1 MAQAPS
7 EAAESPQKR
16 RPTFASDLEERSP
29 EKGSEGDEGERAE
42 GPDRIFSPR
51 LGMPAPMRFDIRRLT
66 EQSEALST
74 DDEGMRFHHF
84 LAVKGPPIF
93 IVAVML
99 PAFMRTFDLEP
110 QARCGFIMLG
120 VLTLSLFEL
129 MPLFCVALF
138 IPVLGSICAVF
149 GEDRTMLTTSRL
161 LLGSFFNQTS
171 FLVLGSLVI
180 NAVFEKCGLLDVLT
194 SSLLRRWRMESK
206 SFLLVIMLS
215 TMAACS
221 VLVSGSIVV
230 LAALKPLLMK
240 RGPGQLEVPVIK
252 RLLLGVAF
260 AANAGSIL
268 LPISSPVTL
277 ITVSLLRDFACASGI
292 GSWFFISAPVV
303 PRQISRRPHFNTTY
317 CARLPLA
324 RENTKAVPATVVP
337 GTKQSWWV
345 LCYFY
350 PAEHDDE
357 EAVIK
362 TVEEGLE
369 ESPEPTL
376 SRQVSLSH
384 ASEVQMT
391 QGHWFMLASSCLAV
405 LGMTIFAEAE
415 SSGFAVSTCAP
426 LRCQALEPVL
436 GHPAILALAVVVLAF
451 GSGFLS
457 RDEFLCL
464 EWDLLAIVGGTNVM
478 ALMVRE
484 TALAAKGSAIMTQM
498 GLIGGLSFWPFTA
511 LVISTLIV
519 FGTFC
524 GHQLA
529 GVIALPL
536 LVALGVKLKAAELFA
551 MLCALAIPLGMGMP
565 SCSFDNMAAQSLSRS
580 LKRKGSEL
588 FVRDYLLSG
597 SATAVCGAMLTLTLG
612 FGVRD
617 SAEAALVGCS
627 FCLAFQIGCL
637 QHGFPKPPSEVRHER
652 TPEELEPQVV
662 KENRVLDLK
671 AVTSKKLDRKEAP
684 SPVGFTGMMSP
695 LFSVLALLSLPHLG
709 LATRPLEDLTHA
721 LDRSLDFGNS
731 STHSAQRSVGAMAM
745 NGSESHQSGNRS
757 NNGHRGHPVAAASKP
772 SSLAQAEYE
781 LETERRGASARLE
794 DDGGPRQS
802 KVMLIFVVFLGLGF
816 CGLDHCLVGN
826 FILGTLKL
834 LTVGGFGFWFLLDWM
849 LIVFNCVNQY
859 STLSGFGWD
868 VVFTPCS
875 LPATPGQ
882 RSIEDACR
890 IGQVTCL
897 LHAPFVFALLK
908 AKLQGRSVQSS
919 VQQPAQSTVAFLR
932 QKGIVSESPAS
943 WEIDHVFEASDKN
956 RDGFVTAQEL
966 KEGLAS
972 LGCEISDQQLAE
984 LMGGQQTLRRAELA
998 QLLAKKQD
1006 LVTRRPSKHVASSS
1020 DEGVSTAPQDD
1031 TAKAD
1036 G

>member
-1 MAQAPS
+1 MAQS
-7 EAAESPQKR
+7 EETAGESPQKR
-16 RPTFASDLEERSP
+16 RPTFASDLEDRSP
-29 EKGSEGDEGERAE
+29 EKGSEGDEGETVE

-51 LGMPAPMRFDIRRLT
+51 SGTPAPMRFDIRRLT
-66 EQSEALST
+66 EQSEAFST
-74 DDEGMRFHHF
+74 DDEGARVRHF
-84 LAVKGPPIF
+84 LTVKGPPIF

-194 SSLLRRWRMESK
+194 SSLLRRWHMESK

-277 ITVSLLRDFACASGI
+277 ITVSLLRDFDHTLSLW
-292 GSWFFISAPVV
+292 SWFFISAPV
-303 PRQISRRPHFNTTY
+303 
-317 CARLPLA
+317 
-324 RENTKAVPATVVP
+324 AVPATVV
-337 GTKQSWWV
+337 SWWV
-345 LCYFY
+345 LCYLY
-350 PAEHDDE
+350 PAEHDEE

-369 ESPEPTL
+369 EIPEPTL

-391 QGHWFMLASSCLAV
+391 EGHWFMLVSSCLAV
-405 LGMTIFAEAE
+405 LGMTIFAE
-415 SSGFAVSTCAP
+415 
-426 LRCQALEPVL
+426 ALEPVL
-436 GHPAILALAVVVLAF
+436 GHPAILALAVVVMAF

-484 TALAAKGSAIMTQM
+484 TALAAKGSAIMTEM

-511 LVISTLIV
+511 LVISTLII

-551 MLCALAIPLGMGMP
+551 MLCALSIPLGMGMP

-612 FGVRD
+612 FG
-617 SAEAALVGCS
+617 
-627 FCLAFQIGCL
+627 IGCL

-671 AVTSKKLDRKEAP
+671 AT
-684 SPVGFTGMMSP
+684 
-695 LFSVLALLSLPHLG
+695 
-709 LATRPLEDLTHA
+709 
-721 LDRSLDFGNS
+721 
-731 STHSAQRSVGAMAM
+731 
-745 NGSESHQSGNRS
+745 
-757 NNGHRGHPVAAASKP
+757 
-772 SSLAQAEYE
+772 
-781 LETERRGASARLE
+781 
-794 DDGGPRQS
+794 
-802 KVMLIFVVFLGLGF
+802 
-816 CGLDHCLVGN
+816 
-826 FILGTLKL
+826 
-834 LTVGGFGFWFLLDWM
+834 
-849 LIVFNCVNQY
+849 
-859 STLSGFGWD
+859 
-868 VVFTPCS
+868 
-875 LPATPGQ
+875 
-882 RSIEDACR
+882 
-890 IGQVTCL
+890 
-897 LHAPFVFALLK
+897 
-908 AKLQGRSVQSS
+908 AKLERKAQPAILSFRGLRQFGQGRKR
-919 VQQPAQSTVAFLR
+919 PA
-932 QKGIVSESPAS
+932 I
-943 WEIDHVFEASDKN
+943 
-956 RDGFVTAQEL
+956 
-966 KEGLAS
+966 
-972 LGCEISDQQLAE
+972 
-984 LMGGQQTLRRAELA
+984 RRAE
-998 QLLAKKQD
+998 KG
-1006 LVTRRPSKHVASSS
+1006 LVPSS
-1020 DEGVSTAPQDD
+1020 DAS
-1031 TAKAD
+1031 KRRSS
-1036 G
+1036 

>member
-1 MAQAPS
+1 
-7 EAAESPQKR
+7 
-16 RPTFASDLEERSP
+16 
-29 EKGSEGDEGERAE
+29 
-42 GPDRIFSPR
+42 
-51 LGMPAPMRFDIRRLT
+51 
-66 EQSEALST
+66 
-74 DDEGMRFHHF
+74 
-84 LAVKGPPIF
+84 
-93 IVAVML
+93 ML

-194 SSLLRRWRMESK
+194 SSLLRRWHMESK

-221 VLVSGSIVV
+221 VLVSGSI
-230 LAALKPLLMK
+230 ARA
-240 RGPGQLEVPVIK
+240 RGGFRQSESGRSYTEVPVIK

-277 ITVSLLRDFACASGI
+277 ITVSLLRDFDHTLSLW
-292 GSWFFISAPVV
+292 SWFFISAPV
-303 PRQISRRPHFNTTY
+303 
-317 CARLPLA
+317 
-324 RENTKAVPATVVP
+324 AVPATVV
-337 GTKQSWWV
+337 SWWV
-345 LCYFY
+345 LCYLY
-350 PAEHDDE
+350 PAEHDEE

-369 ESPEPTL
+369 EVPEPTL

-391 QGHWFMLASSCLAV
+391 QGHWFMLVSSCLAV
-405 LGMTIFAEAE
+405 LGMTIFAE
-415 SSGFAVSTCAP
+415 
-426 LRCQALEPVL
+426 ALEPVL

-484 TALAAKGSAIMTQM
+484 TALAAKGSAIMTEM

-511 LVISTLIV
+511 LVISTLII

-551 MLCALAIPLGMGMP
+551 MLCALSIPLGMGMP

-612 FGVRD
+612 FG
-617 SAEAALVGCS
+617 
-627 FCLAFQIGCL
+627 IGCL
-637 QHGFPKPPSEVRHER
+637 QHGFPKPPSEVRRER

-671 AVTSKKLDRKEAP
+671 ATAKLERKA
-684 SPVGFTGMMSP
+684 
-695 LFSVLALLSLPHLG
+695 
-709 LATRPLEDLTHA
+709 R
-721 LDRSLDFGNS
+721 
-731 STHSAQRSVGAMAM
+731 
-745 NGSESHQSGNRS
+745 
-757 NNGHRGHPVAAASKP
+757 
-772 SSLAQAEYE
+772 AEYE
-781 LETERRGASARLE
+781 LGRERRG
-794 DDGGPRQS
+794 QS

-875 LPATPGQ
+875 
-882 RSIEDACR
+882 IEDACR

-908 AKLQGRSVQSS
+908 AKVQGRSVQSS

-932 QKGIVSESPAS
+932 QKGIESPAS

-984 LMGGQQTLRRAELA
+984 LMRGQQTLRRAELA
-998 QLLAKKQD
+998 QLLAEKPG
-1006 LVTRRPSKHVASSS
+1006 LVARRPSKHVASSS
-1020 DEGVSTAPQDD
+1020 DEGASTAPQDRRFKKPCEATD
-1031 TAKAD
+1031 MVS
-1036 G
+1036 